1 MGFLKKLTKPISK
14 FLDKIVPN
22 EIKPALPYLSAFA
35 PFMLPH
41 TGIMSSMLGRGLTMG
56 GLNIGSQLAQEG
68 SEGEFSGLS
77 ALLAAGTGALSAAD
91 AASTIRGVDPNFVG
105 PRVAPEGF
113 MGTGREYLA
122 RGAEFLGPQTGGAA
136 DILGKGGT
144 KAGFDMATLKAA
156 ALPLSQGTG
165 DLAMADARRAQRDYE
180 REMAEKDAEDFANDE
195 GRRRAIRAAMEAGG
209 HGEEAILDALASLG
223 LRSGGIVSLRDGGQ
237 LVKRGPGRSGYAGPA
252 GGASAGGNYGGNRN
266 PDQTYG
272 GGGGWSPGVG
282 GTQHIPKKKT
292 VVTGDGT
299 TTPSAD
305 DIRMIQETIKEV
317 PTKVISNQIEDLMKM
332 GKVPQY
338 GIGTLEEDT
347 ANLFAANYSQNA
359 AANQLIGMDYDLL
372 DPFQQGQINDA
383 INTYGT
389 TSLGTIK
396 SKDGGRI
403 GAEGGGIMNAKRG
416 LVDAPG
422 SYAGLEEIENMREF
436 RIANPNIEDVAD
448 YKGYYERLKNPQN
461 YDEQGFEIKE
471 EVDFGGVK
479 EAVGNI
485 AEENELVA
493 SRQSDFFMLR
503 EEAIMKNDF
512 DKIKEI
518 EFDFFKEFGI
528 KMPVAQNISDE
539 APVQMAADG
548 GMMSVLPKGREM
560 DYRGGGVIPM
570 GSKERA
576 DDVPARLSKN
586 EFVMTADAVRA
597 AGGGSV
603 NKGAKRMYNLMHNLE
618 ARV

>member
-1 MGFLKKLTKPISK
+1 MGI
-14 FLDKIVPN
+14 
-22 EIKPALPYLSAFA
+22 
-35 PFMLPH
+35 
-41 TGIMSSMLGRGLTMG
+41 
-56 GLNIGSQLAQEG
+56 
-68 SEGEFSGLS
+68 
-77 ALLAAGTGALSAAD
+77 
-91 AASTIRGVDPNFVG
+91 
-105 PRVAPEGF
+105 
-113 MGTGREYLA
+113 
-122 RGAEFLGPQTGGAA
+122 
-136 DILGKGGT
+136 
-144 KAGFDMATLKAA
+144 
-156 ALPLSQGTG
+156 
-165 DLAMADARRAQRDYE
+165 
-180 REMAEKDAEDFANDE
+180 NDD
-195 GRRRAIRAAMEAGG
+195 GRRMAIRAAMEAAG
-209 HGEEAILDALASLG
+209 HIEDDILDAIASLG
-223 LRSGGIVSLRDGGQ
+223 LKEGGRVGYIHGGITHADGRRGFFKGAEADARAGRASMSPGTSHSGGMRSGF
-237 LVKRGPGRSGYAGPA
+237 
-252 GGASAGGNYGGNRN
+252 
-266 PDQTYG
+266 
-272 GGGGWSPGVG
+272 G
-282 GTQHIPKKKT
+282 GTGN
-292 VVTGDGT
+292 TGTGT
-299 TTPSAD
+299 TTTTP
-305 DIRMIQETIKEV
+305 ITKTIK
-317 PTKVISNQIEDLMKM
+317 TKTINEPIGILANIKNMFRRGNPEDVDLGEGWAEKA
-332 GKVPQY
+332 KDE
-338 GIGTLEEDT
+338 II
-347 ANLFAANYSQNA
+347 ANKN
-359 AANQLIGMDYDLL
+359 LIATQTTDKPGF
-372 DPFQQGQINDA
+372 DPNDSS
-383 INTYGT
+383 TWEFR
-389 TSLGTIK
+389 S
-396 SKDGGRI
+396 GGRI
-403 GAEGGGIMNAKRG
+403 GLDNGGIMHAKRG
-416 LVDAPG
+416 FVDGPG
-422 SYAGLEEIENMREF
+422 GYAGLEEIEDMREF
-436 RIANPNIEDVAD
+436 RIANQGIEDVAD

-603 NKGAKRMYNLMHNLE
+603 NKGAKRMYNLMHKLE

>member
-1 MGFLKKLTKPISK
+1 MGFLKKLTKPLSK
-14 FLDKIVPN
+14 FLDKVVPN

-35 PFMLPH
+35 PFLLP
-41 TGIMSSMLGRGLTMG
+41 GAVGGGQGLTALLRRAALTG
-56 GLNIGSQLAQEG
+56 GINIGSQLAQEG

-77 ALLAAGTGALSAAD
+77 ALLAAGSGALTSSEAPEFFRGMQGRGQGMGISTSPHEIYPGAYEVPTPGMGTMVPMEGAIAPVESGIMESIKSGIGKGGERASEFLIGAGDRIRPGGLEMGLDKETLGALSVPVTQGMGDQAFAD
-91 AASTIRGVDPNFVG
+91 AQRALRDFENQPDESG
-105 PRVAPEGF
+105 
-113 MGTGREYLA
+113 MG
-122 RGAEFLGPQTGGAA
+122 
-136 DILGKGGT
+136 I
-144 KAGFDMATLKAA
+144 
-156 ALPLSQGTG
+156 
-165 DLAMADARRAQRDYE
+165 
-180 REMAEKDAEDFANDE
+180 NDD
-195 GRRRAIRAAMEAGG
+195 GRRMAIRAAMEAAG
-209 HGEEAILDALASLG
+209 HLEEDILDAIASLG
-223 LRSGGIVSLRDGGQ
+223 L
-237 LVKRGPGRSGYAGPA
+237 
-252 GGASAGGNYGGNRN
+252 
-266 PDQTYG
+266 
-272 GGGGWSPGVG
+272 
-282 GTQHIPKKKT
+282 
-292 VVTGDGT
+292 
-299 TTPSAD
+299 
-305 DIRMIQETIKEV
+305 KE
-317 PTKVISNQIEDLMKM
+317 
-332 GKVPQY
+332 
-338 GIGTLEEDT
+338 
-347 ANLFAANYSQNA
+347 
-359 AANQLIGMDYDLL
+359 
-372 DPFQQGQINDA
+372 
-383 INTYGT
+383 
-389 TSLGTIK
+389 
-396 SKDGGRI
+396 GGRV
-403 GAEGGGIMNAKRG
+403 GKAGGGIMNAKRG
-416 LVDAPG
+416 FVDGPG
-422 SYAGLEEIENMREF
+422 GYAGLEEIEDMREF

-471 EVDFGGVK
+471 EVDFGGIT

-493 SRQSDFFMLR
+493 SRQNDLFMLR

-539 APVQMAADG
+539 APVQMAAKG

-603 NKGAKRMYNLMHNLE
+603 NKGAKRMYNLMHKLE